1 MRKRKT
7 HRIPLILL
15 STIGLAV
22 LGLTLLEAQ
31 TASSSTAP
39 APEHAK
45 PVKRLLI
52 RNAMIIYGNA
62 EPPFG
67 PADVA
72 IEDGRIA
79 RVGSVPSDWRA
90 DAEIDAAGK
99 YVMPGIINGHIH
111 LQDERGGVPQPF
123 QYEMNLYLAAGA
135 TTVRDVGSD
144 WKKARE
150 WRAQS
155 AAHTLVAPR
164 ILLYEWNWAEKGM
177 HTAELVREGV
187 RSAKAQGV
195 DGLKLFGMDRDL
207 AEALMDEARKLGL
220 RTAVHNAV
228 DETTAKDW
236 AELGITSIEHFYGVA
251 DAALDGIQDF
261 PPEHNSSNEIHRF
274 GRAGELYIQPNLNRE
289 KLSAVLDLMVKN
301 HVFWCPTLSIYV
313 ASRDVI
319 RAQNQPWFKDY
330 LHPTLERYFQ
340 PDMRNHGSYFLA
352 GPTRRRSA
360 GRRIIRCGWRRLKEF
375 HLKGGLITVG
385 DDAGFIYSIYGFG
398 QVHELELLEE
408 AGFHPLEVIKMAT
421 VNGARMLG
429 LEDRLGRV
437 RQGFIADLLI
447 VNGNPV
453 ENLRLLNP
461 AGTDVLTYE
470 GRVIDNYSPLR
481 SGDPK
486 VKVARGGGIEWTIKE
501 GIPYHVP
508 TSCARSRRWW
518 RRAAPNGRRTDPA
531 GLLHR
536 RDDHDERQDE
546 EDEGQEGEDDPEH
559 PAERPRP
566 FAASLHHLAVLERG
580 RDGDEA
586 EQGERRG
593 GDDEGDGGG
602 DLVRRS
608 CGRNRTRPG

>member
-1 MRKRKT
+1 MRKKLTRAVLL
-7 HRIPLILL
+7 LILL
-15 STIGLAV
+15 IVGLSV
-22 LGLTLLEAQ
+22 LGCALLKAQ
-31 TASSSTAP
+31 STSPGTAP

-67 PADVA
+67 PADVG

-79 RVGSVPSDWRA
+79 RVGSVSPDWRA
-90 DAEIDAAGK
+90 DAEIDATGK

-135 TTVRDVGSD
+135 TTVRDVGAD
-144 WKKARE
+144 WKKAQE

-164 ILLYEWNWAEKGM
+164 ILLYEWIWAEKGM
-177 HTAELVREGV
+177 YTAELIREGV
-187 RSAKAQGV
+187 RYAKAQGV

-207 AEALMDEARKLGL
+207 AEALMDEAKKLSL

-251 DAALDGIQDF
+251 DAALDGIQNF

-289 KLSAVLDLMVKN
+289 KLSAVLELMVKN

-330 LHPTLERYFQ
+330 LHPTLEQYFQ
-340 PDMRNHGSYFLA
+340 PDMRNHGSYFL
-352 GPTRRRSA
+352 
-360 GRRIIRCGWRRLKEF
+360 GWTNTQEVRWKKNYQVWMEALKEF
-375 HLKGGLITVG
+375 NLKGGLITVG

-398 QVHELELLEE
+398 QVQEMELLEE

-437 RQGFIADLLI
+437 RQGFIADLLV

-461 AGTDVLTYE
+461 AGTDILTYD
-470 GRVIDNYSPLR
+470 GRVIDNYSAIRP
-481 SGDPK
+481 GDPK

-508 TSCARSRRWW
+508 TLMREVKDMVDQ
-518 RRAAPNGRRTDPA
+518 GR
-531 GLLHR
+531 
-536 RDDHDERQDE
+536 
-546 EDEGQEGEDDPEH
+546 
-559 PAERPRP
+559 AER
-566 FAASLHHLAVLERG
+566 AKK
-580 RDGDEA
+580 
-586 EQGERRG
+586 
-593 GDDEGDGGG
+593 
-602 DLVRRS
+602 
-608 CGRNRTRPG
+608 

>member
-1 MRKRKT
+1 MKT
-7 HRIPLILL
+7 NWTQRIPLCLL
-15 STIGLAV
+15 LTIGGTP
-22 LGLTLLEAQ
+22 LGPAHLEAQ
-31 TASSSTAP
+31 SASSAAAP
-39 APEHAK
+39 APEHAR

-67 PADVA
+67 PAAVA

-79 RVGSVPSDWRA
+79 RVGEVPPEWQA
-90 DAEIDAAGK
+90 DAEIDATGK

-135 TTVRDVGSD
+135 TTLRDVGSD
-144 WKKARE
+144 WKKAKE

-177 HTAELVREGV
+177 HTAELIREGV
-187 RSAKAQGV
+187 RLAKAQGV

-207 AEALMDEARKLGL
+207 AEALMDEAKKLGF
-220 RTAVHNAV
+220 RTAVHIAV

-236 AELGITSIEHFYGVA
+236 AELGVTSIEHFYGVA
-251 DAALDGIQDF
+251 DAALDGIQNF
-261 PPEHNSSNEIHRF
+261 PPEHNRDNEIHRF
-274 GRAGELYIQPNLNRE
+274 GRAGELYIQPNLNRG

-330 LHPTLERYFQ
+330 LHPTLEQYFQ
-340 PDMRNHGSYFLA
+340 PDLKNHGSYFL
-352 GPTRRRSA
+352 
-360 GRRIIRCGWRRLKEF
+360 GWTNTQEVRWKKNYQVWMEALKEF

-398 QVHELELLEE
+398 QVHEMELLEE

-437 RQGFIADLLI
+437 RQGFIADLLV

-461 AGTDVLTYE
+461 AGTDVLTYD
-470 GRVIDNYSPLR
+470 GRVIDNYSPIR
-481 SGDPK
+481 PGDPK
-486 VKVARGGGIEWTIKE
+486 VKVVHGGGIEWTIKE

-508 TSCARSRRWW
+508 TLMREVKEMVDK
-518 RRAAPNGRRTDPA
+518 GR
-531 GLLHR
+531 
-536 RDDHDERQDE
+536 
-546 EDEGQEGEDDPEH
+546 
-559 PAERPRP
+559 AERAPDIADDFKAP
-566 FAASLHHLAVLERG
+566 
-580 RDGDEA
+580 
-586 EQGERRG
+586 GE
-593 GDDEGDGGG
+593 
-602 DLVRRS
+602 L
-608 CGRNRTRPG
+608 P